1 MAYRVLEVKVTKVD
15 PGASTL
21 IIKRTKQKLSK
32 PHYLKTVFKVDR
44 LAVITGKDNRS
55 LKLAD
60 IKVGDKINLDF
71 MKTQE
76 RKLLAKGITVLN

>member
-1 MAYRVLEVKVTKVD
+1 VAKINLDT
-15 PGASTL
+15 SSL
-21 IIKRTKQKLSK
+21 IIKRPKKRLGKSQ
-32 PHYLKTVFKVDR
+32 YLKTVFKVDP

-60 IKVGDKINLDF
+60 IKVGDKVNVDF

-76 RKLLAKGITVLN
+76 RKLLAKGITILSKV

>member
-1 MAYRVLEVKVTKVD
+1 MAHRALEVKVTKVN

-21 IIKRTKQKLSK
+21 VIKGIKQNSGK
-32 PHYLKTVFKVDR
+32 PHYLKTVFKVDA

-55 LKLAD
+55 LELAD
-60 IKVGDKINLDF
+60 IKVGDKVNVDF

-76 RKLLAKGITVLN
+76 LKLLAKGITVLG